1 MRTHASLE
9 KDEEINSA
17 AWVAARGAA
26 VGAAKWGIASAVLG
40 GAGYVFSPIY
50 RGLTIQFKV
59 FLQMSGMIFGSIV
72 EADRRLIAHEQIVRA
87 QKRLAR
93 DAEVWRRYEE
103 EFEELGTP
111 GVGAESKVSNQSQQ
125 K

>member
-9 KDEEINSA
+9 RDAEINSA

-40 GAGYVFSPIY
+40 GAGYIFSPIY

-59 FLQMSGMIFGSIV
+59 IV
-72 EADRRLIAHEQIVRA
+72 EADRRLISHEQFVRA

-111 GVGAESKVSNQSQQ
+111 GVAAESKVSNQSQQ
-125 K
+125 R

>member
-1 MRTHASLE
+1 
-9 KDEEINSA
+9 
-17 AWVAARGAA
+17 
-26 VGAAKWGIASAVLG
+26 
-40 GAGYVFSPIY
+40 
-50 RGLTIQFKV
+50 
-59 FLQMSGMIFGSIV
+59 MSGMIFGRYRTAGQYLPWLFLLIVNCSIV

>member
-9 KDEEINSA
+9 KDAEINSA

-26 VGAAKWGIASAVLG
+26 VGAAKWGIGAAVLG
-40 GAGYVFSPIY
+40 GAGYIFSPIY

-72 EADRRLIAHEQIVRA
+72 EADRRLISHEQFVRA

-111 GVGAESKVSNQSQQ
+111 GVAAESKVSNQSQQ
-125 K
+125 R